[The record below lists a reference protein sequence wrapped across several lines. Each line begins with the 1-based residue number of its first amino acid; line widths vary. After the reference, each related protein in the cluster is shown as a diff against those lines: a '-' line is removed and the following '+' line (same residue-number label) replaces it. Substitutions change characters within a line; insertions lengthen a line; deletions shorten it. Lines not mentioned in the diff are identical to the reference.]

1 MSIPELRTNAGER
14 RWSLRRVVT
23 AGVIGNVLE
32 WYDFAVYGF
41 FAPILAAQF
50 FPTGDRM
57 TSLLAAFGT
66 FAVGFLM
73 RPVGAALFGHIGD
86 RYGRA
91 RALLLSIAMMAIPT
105 ALMGFLPTY
114 TSIGIAAAIAMV
126 ALRMC
131 QGLAVGGEFTSSIVF
146 LAEHAPPRR
155 RGFVTSWAV
164 FGATAG
170 TMLGAAIGGALSR
183 ALSPEALAAW
193 GWRVAF
199 ISGLAVAVVGLIIRR
214 NMFDTPTEKPE
225 TSPLKAAFRHHGKAV
240 LRVVGLN
247 MAPAATYYVLFVYA
261 ATWLAENVGVVRSV
275 ALDLTAA
282 TILTFLMVVPIA
294 AKASDRF
301 GRKRVLI
308 TGMTACLALAYPLVS
323 LMASGDA
330 LAIAFGQMGFAAL
343 LAIYMSAVPAAMCE
357 MFPHRVRVS
366 AVSVGYSLAYAV
378 FGGTAPMVAVWLI
391 GTTGSDIAFAW
402 YLIGIT
408 AISLSVALTMP
419 EPSPDLANLATTED
433 GARTS
438 GTLRAAP

>member
-1 MSIPELRTNAGER
+1 MSIAEQRADAGER
-14 RWSLRRVVT
+14 RWSLKRVVT

-32 WYDFAVYGF
+32 WYDFAIYGF

-50 FPTGDRM
+50 FPTGNRM

-105 ALMGFLPTY
+105 ALMGLLPTY
-114 TSIGIAAAIAMV
+114 ASIGIAAAIAMV
-126 ALRMC
+126 VLRMC

-155 RGFVTSWAV
+155 RGFVASWAV
-164 FGATAG
+164 FGATSG
-170 TMLGAAIGGALSR
+170 TMLGAAVGGALSR
-183 ALSPEALAAW
+183 VLSPEALASW

-199 ISGLAVAVVGLIIRR
+199 ISGIAVGVVGLMIRR

-225 TSPLKAAFRHHGKAV
+225 QSPLKAAFRNHGKAV

-261 ATWLAENVGVVRSV
+261 ATWLAETGGVVRAV
-275 ALDLTAA
+275 ALDITTA
-282 TILTFLMVVPIA
+282 TILTFLVVVPIA

-301 GRKRVLI
+301 GRKRVLV
-308 TGMTACLALAYPLVS
+308 TGLTACLVLGYPLVN
-323 LMASGDA
+323 LMASGET
-330 LAIAFGQMGFAAL
+330 LAIALGQMGFAAL
-343 LAIYMSAVPAAMCE
+343 LGIYMSALPAAMCE
-357 MFPHRVRVS
+357 MFPRSVRVS
-366 AVSVGYSLAYAV
+366 AVSVGYSLAYAI

-391 GTTGSDIAFAW
+391 GTTGTDIAFVW

-408 AISLSVALTMP
+408 AVSLSVALTMP
-419 EPSPDLANLATTED
+419 EPSPDLANVPTAGREET
-433 GARTS
+433 A
-438 GTLRAAP
+438 RAARASP